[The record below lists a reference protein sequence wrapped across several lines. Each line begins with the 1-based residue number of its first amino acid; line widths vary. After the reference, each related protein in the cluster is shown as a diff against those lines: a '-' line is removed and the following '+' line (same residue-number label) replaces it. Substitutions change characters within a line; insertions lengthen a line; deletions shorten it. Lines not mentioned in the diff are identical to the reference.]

1 MSEDMK
7 KTIQRPRIP
16 GQMAYNTVVMQRPP
30 EMTVILESRRSE
42 KLGVAEHRDAR
53 RSLATA
59 SAPTAAPLS
68 PDAKATL
75 AIRKMPSGPS
85 PQMPLGPSPQMP
97 RRRSAPAITH
107 VPGERDRQ
115 SPIGALRTRMVSVKA
130 MPTFQNQVGA
140 PQAGGRLPPP
150 PPPQI
155 ATLEVSPLAM
165 PAKRRQWIPK
175 AVLFGGA
182 AIVLGVCLVLPAS
195 GQSKSTAMIPNVA
208 ASASSPLAAI
218 AAIAADSAAAIPPKS
233 DAGLSESPVAA
244 EVIAAPAAT
253 SPRAE
258 TSATEEQAG
267 AMLLAGRRSD
277 ALALYRELANSSQTT
292 RGIEAMVEVLSQKVA
307 PR

>member
-1 MSEDMK
+1 
-7 KTIQRPRIP
+7 
-16 GQMAYNTVVMQRPP
+16 
-30 EMTVILESRRSE
+30 
-42 KLGVAEHRDAR
+42 
-53 RSLATA
+53 
-59 SAPTAAPLS
+59 
-68 PDAKATL
+68 
-75 AIRKMPSGPS
+75 
-85 PQMPLGPSPQMP
+85 
-97 RRRSAPAITH
+97 
-107 VPGERDRQ
+107 
-115 SPIGALRTRMVSVKA
+115 MVSVKA